1 MARYRNMKLPIVY
14 GLITALCCFGPA
26 AGAAEADPFD
36 GRLLPLELVMA
47 HRKEIGLTAGQNK
60 QIGALV
66 VDMQKAVADKQWR
79 MQSAYF
85 DLMAVLDEPQVDETR
100 ALELARQAV
109 DTENEIKLEQMRLLI
124 RVRNVL
130 TAEQIATLRS
140 KARRS
145 KASG

>member
-1 MARYRNMKLPIVY
+1 MARYRNLKPLIVC
-14 GLITALCCFGPA
+14 GLITALCCFGPPA
-26 AGAAEADPFD
+26 VAAEADPFD

-47 HRKEIGLTAGQNK
+47 HRKEIDLTGGQNK

-66 VDMQKAVADKQWR
+66 VEMQKAVADKQWQ

-85 DLMAVLDEPQVDETR
+85 DLMAVLDEPQVDEAQ

-109 DTENEIKLEQMRLLI
+109 DTENEIKIEQMRLLI
-124 RVRNVL
+124 RVRNLL

-140 KARRS
+140 KAGS
-145 KASG
+145 

>member
-1 MARYRNMKLPIVY
+1 MARIRNMKLHAIVIC
-14 GLITALCCFGPA
+14 GLISSLCCFAPI
-26 AGAAEADPFD
+26 AGAEEADPFD

-47 HRKEIGLTAGQNK
+47 HRKEIDLTSGQNK

-66 VDMQKAVADKQWR
+66 VEMQKAVADKQWQ

-85 DLMAVLDEPQVDETR
+85 DLMAVLDEPQVDEAQ

-109 DTENEIKLEQMRLLI
+109 DTENEIKIEQMRLLI
-124 RVRNVL
+124 RLRNLL

-140 KARRS
+140 KA
-145 KASG
+145 GG